1 MRIFRRLRIVK
12 EKNQNNTLTSI
23 TENNKNY
30 SEIFDKG
37 DLASKPSKSI
47 AILTCMDT
55 RINPLTLCGLNI
67 GEAHIIRNAGGRVTD
82 DAIRSLIISYKLLG
96 TKDWFIIQHTDCG
109 LSKIDDK
116 EIADLL
122 QIDLEASTFENGNWK
137 SNKNSN
143 SEPGSNYGHRMKWY
157 TFLNLKESILE
168 DLEKIKNHPLIPKN
182 INIRGFIYDVKT
194 GKLESIESSK

>member
-1 MRIFRRLRIVK
+1 V
-12 EKNQNNTLTSI
+12 EDKNQNGALTSI

-30 SEIFDKG
+30 TEIFDKG

-55 RINPLTLCGLNI
+55 RINPLKLCGLNI
-67 GEAHIIRNAGGRVTD
+67 GDAHIIRNAGGRVTD

-96 TKDWFIIQHTDCG
+96 TTDWFIIQHTDCG
-109 LSKIDDK
+109 LSKINDK

-122 QIDLEASTFENGNWK
+122 EIDLETSTLENGNWK
-137 SNKNSN
+137 SNKNSK
-143 SEPGSNYGHRMKWY
+143 SEAGSNYGHKIKWY

-182 INIRGFIYDVKT
+182 INIYGFIYDVRT
-194 GKLESIESSK
+194 GRLEPLETFK

>member
-1 MRIFRRLRIVK
+1 MRIVE
-12 EKNQNNTLTSI
+12 EKNQNITLASI
-23 TENNKNY
+23 TKNNKNY

-37 DLASKPSKSI
+37 NLASKPSKSI

-55 RINPLTLCGLNI
+55 RINPSKLCGLNI

-109 LSKIDDK
+109 LSKITDE
-116 EIADLL
+116 EIAGLL
-122 QIDLEASTFENGNWK
+122 QNDLEPSTFENGNWK
-137 SNKNSN
+137 SNKNNN
-143 SEPGSNYGHRMKWY
+143 SEAGSAHGQKIKWY
-157 TFLNLKESILE
+157 TFSNLKESILE
-168 DLEKIKNHPLIPKN
+168 DLEKIKSHPLIPKS
-182 INIRGFIYDVKT
+182 INVYGFIYDVKT

>member
-1 MRIFRRLRIVK
+1 M
-12 EKNQNNTLTSI
+12 EDKNQNGALTSI

-30 SEIFDKG
+30 TEIFDKG

-55 RINPLTLCGLNI
+55 RINPLKLCGLNI
-67 GEAHIIRNAGGRVTD
+67 GDAHIIRNAGGRVTD
-82 DAIRSLIISYKLLG
+82 DAIRSLIIYYKLLG
-96 TKDWFIIQHTDCG
+96 TTDWFIIQHTDCG
-109 LSKIDDK
+109 LSKINDK

-122 QIDLEASTFENGNWK
+122 EIDLETSTLENGNWK
-137 SNKNSN
+137 SNKNSK
-143 SEPGSNYGHRMKWY
+143 SEAGSNYGHKIKWY

-182 INIRGFIYDVKT
+182 INIYGFIYDVKT
-194 GKLESIESSK
+194 GRLEPLETFK

>member
-1 MRIFRRLRIVK
+1 M
-12 EKNQNNTLTSI
+12 EDKNQNGALTSI

-30 SEIFDKG
+30 TEIFDKG

-55 RINPLTLCGLNI
+55 RINPLKLCGLNI
-67 GEAHIIRNAGGRVTD
+67 GDAHIIRNAGGRVTD

-109 LSKIDDK
+109 LSKINDK

-122 QIDLEASTFENGNWK
+122 EIDLETSTSENVNWK
-137 SNKNSN
+137 SNNNSK
-143 SEPGSNYGHRMKWY
+143 SEAGSNYGHKIKWY

-182 INIRGFIYDVKT
+182 INIYGFIYDVKT
-194 GKLESIESSK
+194 GRLEPLETFK

>member
-1 MRIFRRLRIVK
+1 M
-12 EKNQNNTLTSI
+12 EDKNQNGALTSI

-30 SEIFDKG
+30 TEIFDKG

-55 RINPLTLCGLNI
+55 RINPLKLCGLNI
-67 GEAHIIRNAGGRVTD
+67 GDAHIIRNAGGRVTD

-96 TKDWFIIQHTDCG
+96 TTDWFIIQHTDCG
-109 LSKIDDK
+109 LSKINDK

-122 QIDLEASTFENGNWK
+122 EIDLETSTLENGNWK
-137 SNKNSN
+137 SNKNSK
-143 SEPGSNYGHRMKWY
+143 SEAGSNYGHKIKWY

-182 INIRGFIYDVKT
+182 INIYGFIYDVKT
-194 GKLESIESSK
+194 GRLEPVETFK

>member
-1 MRIFRRLRIVK
+1 ME
-12 EKNQNNTLTSI
+12 EKNQNKTLTSI

-30 SEIFDKG
+30 SEVFDKG

-55 RINPLTLCGLNI
+55 RINPLELCGLNI

-82 DAIRSLIISYKLLG
+82 DVIRSLVISYKLLG

-109 LSKIDDK
+109 LSKITDK
-116 EIADLL
+116 EIANLL
-122 QIDLEASTFENGNWK
+122 ENDLETATFENGNWK
-137 SNKNSN
+137 NNKNKD
-143 SEPGSNYGHRMKWY
+143 SESGSAQGHKMKWY
-157 TFLNLKESILE
+157 TFSNLKESILE

-182 INIRGFIYDVKT
+182 INIYGFIYDVKT
-194 GKLESIESSK
+194 AKLLPIEPAK

>member
-1 MRIFRRLRIVK
+1 M
-12 EKNQNNTLTSI
+12 EDKNQNGALTSI

-30 SEIFDKG
+30 TEIFDKG

-55 RINPLTLCGLNI
+55 RINPLKLCGLNI
-67 GEAHIIRNAGGRVTD
+67 GDAHIIRNAGGRVTD

-109 LSKIDDK
+109 LSKINDK

-122 QIDLEASTFENGNWK
+122 EIDLETSTLENGNWK
-137 SNKNSN
+137 SNKNSK
-143 SEPGSNYGHRMKWY
+143 SEAGSNYGHKIKWY
-157 TFLNLKESILE
+157 TFKFKREYLE
-168 DLEKIKNHPLIPKN
+168 DLEKIKKHPLIPKN
-182 INIRGFIYDVKT
+182 INIYGFIYDVKT
-194 GKLESIESSK
+194 GRLEPLETFK

>member
-1 MRIFRRLRIVK
+1 M
-12 EKNQNNTLTSI
+12 EDKNQNGALTSI

-30 SEIFDKG
+30 TEIFDKG

-55 RINPLTLCGLNI
+55 RINPLKLCGLNI
-67 GEAHIIRNAGGRVTD
+67 GDAHIIRNAGGRVTD

-96 TKDWFIIQHTDCG
+96 TTDWFIIQHTDCG
-109 LSKIDDK
+109 LSKINDK
-116 EIADLL
+116 EIANLL
-122 QIDLEASTFENGNWK
+122 EIDLETSTLENGNWK
-137 SNKNSN
+137 SNKNSK
-143 SEPGSNYGHRMKWY
+143 SEAGSNYGHKIKWY

-182 INIRGFIYDVKT
+182 INIYGFIYDVKT
-194 GKLESIESSK
+194 GRLEPLETFK

>member
-1 MRIFRRLRIVK
+1 M
-12 EKNQNNTLTSI
+12 EDKNQNGALTSI

-30 SEIFDKG
+30 TEIFDKG

-55 RINPLTLCGLNI
+55 RINPLKLCGLNI
-67 GEAHIIRNAGGRVTD
+67 GDAHIIRNAGGRVTD

-109 LSKIDDK
+109 LSKINDK

-122 QIDLEASTFENGNWK
+122 EIDLETSTLENGNWK
-137 SNKNSN
+137 SNKNSK
-143 SEPGSNYGHRMKWY
+143 SEAGSNYGHKIKWY

-168 DLEKIKNHPLIPKN
+168 DLEKIKKHPLIPKN
-182 INIRGFIYDVKT
+182 INIYDFIYDVRT
-194 GKLESIESSK
+194 GRLEPLETFK

>member
-1 MRIFRRLRIVK
+1 MK
-12 EKNQNNTLTSI
+12 DKNQNGALTSI

-30 SEIFDKG
+30 TEIFDKG

-55 RINPLTLCGLNI
+55 RINPLKLCGLNI
-67 GEAHIIRNAGGRVTD
+67 GDAHIIRNAGGRVTD

-109 LSKIDDK
+109 LSKINDK

-122 QIDLEASTFENGNWK
+122 EIDLETSTLENGNWK
-137 SNKNSN
+137 SNKNSK
-143 SEPGSNYGHRMKWY
+143 SEDGSNYGRKIKWY

-182 INIRGFIYDVKT
+182 INIYGFIYDVKT
-194 GKLESIESSK
+194 GRLEPSETFK

>member
-1 MRIFRRLRIVK
+1 MKKHRILAI
-12 EKNQNNTLTSI
+12 TLAR
-23 TENNKNY
+23 
-30 SEIFDKG
+30 G
-37 DLASKPSKSI
+37 GSKSI
-47 AILTCMDT
+47 RKKNIYKINKKPLLYYTIKEAKKSKLIT
-55 RINPLTLCGLNI
+55 RYLVST
-67 GEAHIIRNAGGRVTD
+67 
-82 DAIRSLIISYKLLG
+82 
-96 TKDWFIIQHTDCG
+96 
-109 LSKIDDK
+109 DDK

-143 SEPGSNYGHRMKWY
+143 SEPGSNYGHKMKWY

-182 INIRGFIYDVKT
+182 INIHGFIYDVKT

>member
-1 MRIFRRLRIVK
+1 M
-12 EKNQNNTLTSI
+12 EDKNQNGALTSI

-30 SEIFDKG
+30 TEIFDKG

-55 RINPLTLCGLNI
+55 RINPLKLCGLNI
-67 GEAHIIRNAGGRVTD
+67 GDAHIIRNAGGRVTD

-96 TKDWFIIQHTDCG
+96 KKDWFIIQHTDCG
-109 LSKIDDK
+109 LSKINDK

-122 QIDLEASTFENGNWK
+122 EIDLETSTLENGNWK
-137 SNKNSN
+137 SNKNSK
-143 SEPGSNYGHRMKWY
+143 SEAGSNYGHKIKWY

-182 INIRGFIYDVKT
+182 INIYGFIYDVKT
-194 GKLESIESSK
+194 GRLEPLETFK

>member
-1 MRIFRRLRIVK
+1 M
-12 EKNQNNTLTSI
+12 EDKNQNGALTSI

-30 SEIFDKG
+30 TEIFDKG

-55 RINPLTLCGLNI
+55 RINPLKLCGLNI
-67 GEAHIIRNAGGRVTD
+67 GDAHIIRNAGGRVTD

-109 LSKIDDK
+109 LSKINDK

-122 QIDLEASTFENGNWK
+122 EIDLETSTLENGNWK
-137 SNKNSN
+137 SNKNSK
-143 SEPGSNYGHRMKWY
+143 SEAGSNYGHKIKWY

-168 DLEKIKNHPLIPKN
+168 DLEKIKKHPLIPKN
-182 INIRGFIYDVKT
+182 INIYGFIYDVKT
-194 GKLESIESSK
+194 GRLEPLETFK

>member
-1 MRIFRRLRIVK
+1 M
-12 EKNQNNTLTSI
+12 EDKNQNGALTSI

-30 SEIFDKG
+30 TEIFDKG

-55 RINPLTLCGLNI
+55 RINPLKLCGLNI
-67 GEAHIIRNAGGRVTD
+67 GDAHIIRNAGGRVTD

-109 LSKIDDK
+109 LSKINDK
-116 EIADLL
+116 EIANLL
-122 QIDLEASTFENGNWK
+122 EIDLETSTLENGNWK
-137 SNKNSN
+137 SNKNSK
-143 SEPGSNYGHRMKWY
+143 SEAGSNYGHKIKWY

-182 INIRGFIYDVKT
+182 INIYGFIYDVKT
-194 GKLESIESSK
+194 GRLEPLETFK

>member
-1 MRIFRRLRIVK
+1 V
-12 EKNQNNTLTSI
+12 EDKNQNGALTSI

-30 SEIFDKG
+30 TEIFDKG

-55 RINPLTLCGLNI
+55 RINPLKLCGLNI
-67 GEAHIIRNAGGRVTD
+67 GDAHIIRNAGGRVTD

-109 LSKIDDK
+109 LSKINDK

-122 QIDLEASTFENGNWK
+122 EIDLETSTLENGNWK
-137 SNKNSN
+137 SNKNSK
-143 SEPGSNYGHRMKWY
+143 SEAGSNYGRKIKWY

-182 INIRGFIYDVKT
+182 INIYGFIYDVKT
-194 GKLESIESSK
+194 GRLEPVETFK

>member
-1 MRIFRRLRIVK
+1 M
-12 EKNQNNTLTSI
+12 EDKNQNGALTSI

-30 SEIFDKG
+30 TEIFDKG

-55 RINPLTLCGLNI
+55 RINPLKLCGLNI
-67 GEAHIIRNAGGRVTD
+67 GDAHIIRNAGGRVTD

-96 TKDWFIIQHTDCG
+96 TTDWFIIQHTDCG
-109 LSKIDDK
+109 LSKINDK

-122 QIDLEASTFENGNWK
+122 EIDLETSTLENGNWK
-137 SNKNSN
+137 SNKNSK
-143 SEPGSNYGHRMKWY
+143 SEAGSNYGHKIKWY

-182 INIRGFIYDVKT
+182 INIYGFIYDVKT
-194 GKLESIESSK
+194 GRLEPLETFK

>member
-1 MRIFRRLRIVK
+1 M
-12 EKNQNNTLTSI
+12 EDKNQNGALTSI

-30 SEIFDKG
+30 TEIFDKG

-55 RINPLTLCGLNI
+55 RINPIKLCGLNI
-67 GEAHIIRNAGGRVTD
+67 GDAHIIRNAGGRVTD

-109 LSKIDDK
+109 LSKINDK

-122 QIDLEASTFENGNWK
+122 EIDLETSTLENGNWK
-137 SNKNSN
+137 SNKNSK
-143 SEPGSNYGHRMKWY
+143 SEAGSNYGHKIKWY

-168 DLEKIKNHPLIPKN
+168 DLEKIKKHPLIPKN
-182 INIRGFIYDVKT
+182 INIYGFIYDVKT
-194 GKLESIESSK
+194 GRLEPLETFK

>member
-1 MRIFRRLRIVK
+1 ME
-12 EKNQNNTLTSI
+12 EKNKNRTLTSI

-30 SEIFDKG
+30 SEDFDKG

-55 RINPLTLCGLNI
+55 RINPLELCGLNI

-82 DAIRSLIISYKLLG
+82 DAIRSLVISYKLLG

-109 LSKIDDK
+109 LSKITDK
-116 EIADLL
+116 EIANLL
-122 QIDLEASTFENGNWK
+122 ENDLETATFENGNWK
-137 SNKNSN
+137 NNKNKD
-143 SEPGSNYGHRMKWY
+143 SESGSAQGHKMKWY
-157 TFLNLKESILE
+157 TFSNLKESILE

-182 INIRGFIYDVKT
+182 INIYGFIYDAKT
-194 GKLESIESSK
+194 GKLQPIEPAK

>member
-1 MRIFRRLRIVK
+1 V
-12 EKNQNNTLTSI
+12 EDKNQNGALTSI

-30 SEIFDKG
+30 TEIFDKG

-55 RINPLTLCGLNI
+55 RINPLKLCGLNI
-67 GEAHIIRNAGGRVTD
+67 GDAHIIRNAGGRVTD

-96 TKDWFIIQHTDCG
+96 TTDWFIIQHTDCG
-109 LSKIDDK
+109 LSKINDK
-116 EIADLL
+116 EIANLL
-122 QIDLEASTFENGNWK
+122 EIDLETSTLENGNWK
-137 SNKNSN
+137 SNKNSK
-143 SEPGSNYGHRMKWY
+143 SEAGSNYGHKIKWY

-182 INIRGFIYDVKT
+182 INIYGFIYDVKT
-194 GKLESIESSK
+194 GRLEPLETFK

>member
-1 MRIFRRLRIVK
+1 M
-12 EKNQNNTLTSI
+12 EDKNQNGALTSI

-30 SEIFDKG
+30 TEIFDKG

-55 RINPLTLCGLNI
+55 RINPLKLCGLNI
-67 GEAHIIRNAGGRVTD
+67 GDAHIIRNAGGRVTD

-109 LSKIDDK
+109 LSKINDK

-122 QIDLEASTFENGNWK
+122 EIDLETSTLENGNWK
-137 SNKNSN
+137 SNKNSK
-143 SEPGSNYGHRMKWY
+143 SEAGSNYGHKIKWY

-182 INIRGFIYDVKT
+182 INIYGFIYDVNT
-194 GKLESIESSK
+194 GRLEPLETFK

>member
-1 MRIFRRLRIVK
+1 M
-12 EKNQNNTLTSI
+12 EDKNQNGALTSI

-30 SEIFDKG
+30 TEIFDKG

-55 RINPLTLCGLNI
+55 RINPLKLCGLNI
-67 GEAHIIRNAGGRVTD
+67 GDAHIIRNAGGRVTD

-109 LSKIDDK
+109 LSKINDK

-122 QIDLEASTFENGNWK
+122 EIDLETSTLENGNWK
-137 SNKNSN
+137 VYRKS
-143 SEPGSNYGHRMKWY
+143 P
-157 TFLNLKESILE
+157 
-168 DLEKIKNHPLIPKN
+168 
-182 INIRGFIYDVKT
+182 
-194 GKLESIESSK
+194 

>member
-1 MRIFRRLRIVK
+1 M
-12 EKNQNNTLTSI
+12 EDKNQNGALTSI

-30 SEIFDKG
+30 TEIFDKG

-55 RINPLTLCGLNI
+55 RINPLKLCGLNI
-67 GEAHIIRNAGGRVTD
+67 GDAHIIRNAGGRVTD

-109 LSKIDDK
+109 LSKINDK

-122 QIDLEASTFENGNWK
+122 EIDLETSTLENGNWK
-137 SNKNSN
+137 SNKNSK
-143 SEPGSNYGHRMKWY
+143 SEAGSNYGRKIKWY

-182 INIRGFIYDVKT
+182 INIYGFIYDVNT
-194 GKLESIESSK
+194 GRLEPLETFK

>member
-1 MRIFRRLRIVK
+1 M
-12 EKNQNNTLTSI
+12 EDKNQNGALTSI

-30 SEIFDKG
+30 TEIFDKG

-55 RINPLTLCGLNI
+55 RINPLKLCGLNI
-67 GEAHIIRNAGGRVTD
+67 GDAHIIRNAGGRVTD

-109 LSKIDDK
+109 LSKINDK

-122 QIDLEASTFENGNWK
+122 EIDLETSTLENGNWK
-137 SNKNSN
+137 SNKNSK
-143 SEPGSNYGHRMKWY
+143 SEAGSNYGRKIKWY

-182 INIRGFIYDVKT
+182 INIYGFIYDVKT
-194 GKLESIESSK
+194 GRLEPVETFK

>member
-1 MRIFRRLRIVK
+1 ME
-12 EKNQNNTLTSI
+12 EKNKNRTLTSI

-30 SEIFDKG
+30 SEDFDKG

-55 RINPLTLCGLNI
+55 RINPLELCGLNI

-82 DAIRSLIISYKLLG
+82 DAIRSLVISYKLLG

-109 LSKIDDK
+109 LSKITDK
-116 EIADLL
+116 EIANLL
-122 QIDLEASTFENGNWK
+122 ENDLETSTFENGNWK
-137 SNKNSN
+137 NNKNKD
-143 SEPGSNYGHRMKWY
+143 SESGSAQGHKMKWY
-157 TFLNLKESILE
+157 TFSNLKESILE

-182 INIRGFIYDVKT
+182 INIYGFIYDVKT
-194 GKLESIESSK
+194 GKLQPIEPAK

>member
-1 MRIFRRLRIVK
+1 M
-12 EKNQNNTLTSI
+12 EDKNQNGALTSI

-37 DLASKPSKSI
+37 DLASNPTKSI

-55 RINPLTLCGLNI
+55 RINPLKLCGLNI
-67 GEAHIIRNAGGRVTD
+67 GDAHIIRNAGGRVTD

-109 LSKIDDK
+109 LSKINDK

-122 QIDLEASTFENGNWK
+122 EIDLETSTLENGNWK
-137 SNKNSN
+137 SNKNSK
-143 SEPGSNYGHRMKWY
+143 SEAGSNYGHKIKWY

-182 INIRGFIYDVKT
+182 INIYGFIYDVKT
-194 GKLESIESSK
+194 GRLEPLETFK

>member
-1 MRIFRRLRIVK
+1 ME
-12 EKNQNNTLTSI
+12 EKNKNRTLTSI

-30 SEIFDKG
+30 SEDFDKG

-55 RINPLTLCGLNI
+55 RINPLELCGLNI

-82 DAIRSLIISYKLLG
+82 DAIRSLVISYKLLG

-109 LSKIDDK
+109 LSKITDK
-116 EIADLL
+116 EIANLL
-122 QIDLEASTFENGNWK
+122 ENDLETATFENGNWK
-137 SNKNSN
+137 NNKNKD
-143 SEPGSNYGHRMKWY
+143 SESGSAQGHKMKWY
-157 TFLNLKESILE
+157 TFSNLKESILE

-182 INIRGFIYDVKT
+182 INIYGFIYDVKT
-194 GKLESIESSK
+194 GKLQPIEPAK

>member
-1 MRIFRRLRIVK
+1 ME
-12 EKNQNNTLTSI
+12 EKNKNRTLTSI

-30 SEIFDKG
+30 SEDFDKG

-55 RINPLTLCGLNI
+55 RINPLELCGLNI

-82 DAIRSLIISYKLLG
+82 DAIRSLVISYKLLG

-109 LSKIDDK
+109 LSKITDK
-116 EIADLL
+116 EIANLL
-122 QIDLEASTFENGNWK
+122 ENDLETATFENGNWK
-137 SNKNSN
+137 NNKNKD
-143 SEPGSNYGHRMKWY
+143 SESGSAQGHKMKWY
-157 TFLNLKESILE
+157 TFSNLKESILE

-182 INIRGFIYDVKT
+182 INIYGFIYDVKT
-194 GKLESIESSK
+194 AKLLPIEPAK

>member
-1 MRIFRRLRIVK
+1 M
-12 EKNQNNTLTSI
+12 EDKNQNGALISI

-30 SEIFDKG
+30 TEIFDKG

-55 RINPLTLCGLNI
+55 RINPLKLCGLNI
-67 GEAHIIRNAGGRVTD
+67 GDAHIIRNAGGRVTD

-109 LSKIDDK
+109 LSKINDK

-122 QIDLEASTFENGNWK
+122 EIDLETSTLENGNWK
-137 SNKNSN
+137 SNKNSK
-143 SEPGSNYGHRMKWY
+143 SEAGSNYGHKIKWY

-182 INIRGFIYDVKT
+182 INIYGFIYDVKT
-194 GKLESIESSK
+194 GRLEPLETFK

>member
-1 MRIFRRLRIVK
+1 M
-12 EKNQNNTLTSI
+12 EDKNQNGALTSI

-30 SEIFDKG
+30 TEIFDKG
-37 DLASKPSKSI
+37 DLASKPTKSI

-55 RINPLTLCGLNI
+55 RINPLKLCGLNI
-67 GEAHIIRNAGGRVTD
+67 GDAHIIRNAGGRVTD

-109 LSKIDDK
+109 LSKINDK

-122 QIDLEASTFENGNWK
+122 EIDLETSTLENGNWK
-137 SNKNSN
+137 SNKNSK
-143 SEPGSNYGHRMKWY
+143 SEAGSNYGRKIKWY

-182 INIRGFIYDVKT
+182 INIYGFIYDVKT
-194 GKLESIESSK
+194 GRLEPVETFK

>member
-1 MRIFRRLRIVK
+1 M
-12 EKNQNNTLTSI
+12 EDKNQNGALTSI

-30 SEIFDKG
+30 TEIFDKG

-55 RINPLTLCGLNI
+55 RINPLKLCGLNI
-67 GEAHIIRNAGGRVTD
+67 GDAHIIRNAGGRVTD

-109 LSKIDDK
+109 LSKINDK

-122 QIDLEASTFENGNWK
+122 EIDLETSTLENGNWK
-137 SNKNSN
+137 SNKNSK
-143 SEPGSNYGHRMKWY
+143 SEACSNYGHKIKWY

-182 INIRGFIYDVKT
+182 INIYGFIYDVKT
-194 GKLESIESSK
+194 GRLEPLETFK

>member
-1 MRIFRRLRIVK
+1 V
-12 EKNQNNTLTSI
+12 EDKNQNGALTSI

-30 SEIFDKG
+30 TEIFDKG

-55 RINPLTLCGLNI
+55 RINPLKLCGLNI
-67 GEAHIIRNAGGRVTD
+67 GDAHIIRNAGGRVTD

-109 LSKIDDK
+109 LSKINDK

-122 QIDLEASTFENGNWK
+122 EIDLETSTLENGNWK
-137 SNKNSN
+137 SNKNSK
-143 SEPGSNYGHRMKWY
+143 SEAGSNYGHKIKWY

-182 INIRGFIYDVKT
+182 INIYGFIYDVNT
-194 GKLESIESSK
+194 GRLEPLETFK

>member
-1 MRIFRRLRIVK
+1 M
-12 EKNQNNTLTSI
+12 EDKNQNGALTSI

-30 SEIFDKG
+30 TEIFDKG

-55 RINPLTLCGLNI
+55 RINPLKLCGLNI
-67 GEAHIIRNAGGRVTD
+67 GDAHIIRNAGGRVTD

-109 LSKIDDK
+109 LSKINDK

-122 QIDLEASTFENGNWK
+122 EIDLETSTLENGNWK
-137 SNKNSN
+137 SNKNSK
-143 SEPGSNYGHRMKWY
+143 SEAGSNYGRKIKWY

-182 INIRGFIYDVKT
+182 INIYGFIYDVKT
-194 GKLESIESSK
+194 GRLEPLETFK

>member
-1 MRIFRRLRIVK
+1 V
-12 EKNQNNTLTSI
+12 EDKNQNGALTSI

-30 SEIFDKG
+30 TEIFDKG

-47 AILTCMDT
+47 AILTCMDA
-55 RINPLTLCGLNI
+55 RINPLKLCGLNI
-67 GEAHIIRNAGGRVTD
+67 GDAHIIRNAGGRVTD

-109 LSKIDDK
+109 LSKINDK

-122 QIDLEASTFENGNWK
+122 EIDLETSTLENGNWK
-137 SNKNSN
+137 SNKNSK
-143 SEPGSNYGHRMKWY
+143 SEAGSNYGHKIKWY

-182 INIRGFIYDVKT
+182 INIYGFIYDVKT
-194 GKLESIESSK
+194 GRLEPLETFK